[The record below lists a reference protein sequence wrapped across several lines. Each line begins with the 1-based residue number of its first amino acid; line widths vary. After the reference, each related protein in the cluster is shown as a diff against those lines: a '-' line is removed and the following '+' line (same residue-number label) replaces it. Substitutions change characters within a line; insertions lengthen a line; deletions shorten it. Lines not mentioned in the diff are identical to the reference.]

1 MGLGLRFAEGAHSFP
16 RSSRWFEGLD
26 RFQQV
31 CAGLMVSQL
40 ILVFCSVTALRSSSL
55 QNREGREGGDIVTK
69 GVGASLLLLAFE
81 AVFACSVGVRNQR
94 HFLEY
99 FENGIWQTCRA
110 WSSLLPSPHPSHP
123 RSARTVVY
131 SACFSNT
138 WQWAGVAAVFAIPS
152 VPYQVRG
159 MGLWTSW
166 VLPIGTWH
174 FAFAVLS
181 LHKAGETASDYW
193 QRLGGD

>member
-31 CAGLMVSQL
+31 CAGL

-99 FENGIWQTCRA
+99 FENGI
-110 WSSLLPSPHPSHP
+110 
-123 RSARTVVY
+123 
-131 SACFSNT
+131 
-138 WQWAGVAAVFAIPS
+138 
-152 VPYQVRG
+152 
-159 MGLWTSW
+159 
-166 VLPIGTWH
+166 
-174 FAFAVLS
+174 
-181 LHKAGETASDYW
+181 
-193 QRLGGD
+193 